1 MDRWITSAWE
11 HKMPVSPLEQVH
23 TMLAEERKEIEH
35 DRWVVLLIGVGG
47 ALSLGICAVISA
59 WI

>member
-1 MDRWITSAWE
+1 
-11 HKMPVSPLEQVH
+11 MPVSPLEQVH

-35 DRWVVLLIGVGG
+35 DRWVVLLIGAGG